1 MNHDPSGAQA
11 GLGGRGDTTSH
22 APDNFRRN
30 LDTPRALVTLDSAG
44 RVWAELNG
52 RRRCLFQV
60 VAGIACY
67 QFPNGKIDATIGTA
81 EVKDNQIILT
91 LSL

>member
-1 MNHDPSGAQA
+1 LNHDPSDAQA
-11 GLGGRGDTTSH
+11 GPGGRGDTASH
-22 APDNFRRN
+22 DPDNFRRT
-30 LDTPRALVTLDSAG
+30 LDKPQAFVTLDSAG

-52 RRRCLFQV
+52 RRRGLFQV

-67 QFPNGKIDATIGTA
+67 QFPNGKLDATIGAA